1 MLMMKILSVTVTM
14 TLFLTSVIKQGEL
27 ILTVTMMTLSL
38 TSVIKQGEFI
48 LTVTMMTLSL
58 TSVIKQGEFILTR
71 DDDTVLNI
79 CHQTRRVYLD

>member
-48 LTVTMMTLSL
+48 LT
-58 TSVIKQGEFILTR
+58 R